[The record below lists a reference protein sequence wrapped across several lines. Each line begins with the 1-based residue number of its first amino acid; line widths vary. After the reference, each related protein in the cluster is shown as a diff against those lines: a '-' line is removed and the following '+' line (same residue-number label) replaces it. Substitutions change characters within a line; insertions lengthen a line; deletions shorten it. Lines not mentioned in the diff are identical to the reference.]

1 MWKLRYLL
9 SAMTAPLLNTMWK
22 KILKRLLTV
31 YWDLQG
37 GGRKWVKDGASGKP
51 SSDGFPDLETRQGIT
66 HPLHYKGDCGLC

>member
-31 YWDLQG
+31 YRGRQG
-37 GGRKWVKDGASGKP
+37 EGWVKGGAPGKP
-51 SSDGFPDLETRQGIT
+51 SSDGFPDLETKPGIT